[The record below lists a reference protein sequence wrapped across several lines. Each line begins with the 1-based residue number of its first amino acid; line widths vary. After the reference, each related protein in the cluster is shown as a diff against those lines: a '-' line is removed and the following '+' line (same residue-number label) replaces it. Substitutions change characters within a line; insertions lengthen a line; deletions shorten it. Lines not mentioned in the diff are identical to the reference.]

1 MTNKTASTLVAICLF
16 AFSVGMLVLFV
27 NSFNLGNSD
36 FIGFWATG
44 KQLVHHEC
52 PYDTTAIFR
61 IEHKEGLTGTWPN
74 VSLDMPAAFFLVLPL
89 GFFGA
94 KTGAVLWLSA
104 FIFCLMVSV
113 RLLWELHGKPDNG
126 LHLLCYF
133 FAPVYVCIMAG
144 QLGAFLLLGVALF
157 FYFHESRPFW
167 AGASLLL
174 CTVKPHLFLP
184 FGIVMLAWILYRK
197 AYRVL
202 VGLAAALGAS
212 CALSYY
218 FDPQA
223 WTQYSSL
230 VHNNPV
236 ILTAFIPTMSVVL
249 RFAIDRNALWL
260 QYAPAATASI
270 WALWYFWTRRA
281 TWSWLHNG
289 ALLLLVSELCAP
301 HGWIFDE
308 VMVLPAI
315 LAALYSAKH
324 SRLIPILF
332 LLMSSVVLIEFLHGA
347 KPVSP
352 YYLWTA
358 PAWFVWYLFARAA
371 AREPSV
377 LPVPASPTLSDS
389 SSR

>member
-1 MTNKTASTLVAICLF
+1 
-16 AFSVGMLVLFV
+16 MLVLFV

-36 FIGFWATG
+36 FIGFWAAG

-52 PYDTTAIFR
+52 PYDTTAVFR
-61 IEHKEGLTGTWPN
+61 IEHNEGLTGTWPN

-113 RLLWELHGKPDNG
+113 RLLWELHGKQDNG

-133 FAPVYVCIMAG
+133 FAPVYICMMAG
-144 QLGAFLLLGVALF
+144 QLGAFMLLGVVLF
-157 FYFHESRPFW
+157 LYFHESRPFW

-174 CTVKPHLFLP
+174 CTVKPHLFVP
-184 FGIVMLAWILYRK
+184 FGIVMLVWILHRK

-218 FDPQA
+218 FDPHA
-223 WTQYSSL
+223 WSQYSSL

-236 ILTAFIPTMSVVL
+236 ILTAFIPTLSVVF
-249 RFAIDRNALWL
+249 RFAVDRDAIWL
-260 QYAPAATASI
+260 QYVPAAAASV
-270 WALWYFWTRRA
+270 WGLWYFWTRRA
-281 TWSWLHNG
+281 TWSWLHHG

-308 VMVLPAI
+308 VIVLPAI
-315 LAALYSAKH
+315 LAALYSAKN
-324 SRLIPILF
+324 SRLLLILF
-332 LLMSSVVLIEFLHGA
+332 PLMSAVVVIEFLNGA

-358 PAWFVWYLFARAA
+358 PAWFIWCLLARAA
-371 AREPSV
+371 SRGPGV
-377 LPVPASPTLSDS
+377 LPVRASLTASGR